1 MGITGITPK
10 KSLRRRVINMSV
22 KFDDKVAIVTGG
34 GIGLGREHALG
45 LAKRGAKVVVN
56 DLGVSQ
62 DGEGESSASAQSVV
76 AEIIAMGGE
85 ALAHG
90 ADVSDE
96 LQVKDMVQ
104 QTLDKWG
111 RIDILINNA
120 GILRDKTFSKM
131 TLDDFRKVVDVHLMG
146 TATVTHAVWPIM
158 RKQSYGR
165 IVLTSS
171 SSGLYGNFGQ
181 SNYGA
186 AKTAMVGLMNVLHHE
201 GARDDIRVNILAPTA
216 TTRMTEEL
224 FSLEVG
230 ELLDPATITPGV
242 LFLVSEN
249 APSRIIMGAGG
260 GSFAQTR
267 IYETKGITLAGDD
280 ITPENVERHWEQIID
295 PAEQEMLSQAF
306 EQTGKYAKN
315 AAEKA
320 GIKLEK

>member
-1 MGITGITPK
+1 MTI
-10 KSLRRRVINMSV
+10 R
-22 KFDDKVAIVTGG
+22 FDDKVAIVTGA

-45 LAKRGAKVVVN
+45 LARRGAKVVVN
-56 DLGVSQ
+56 DLGVAA
-62 DGEGESSASAQSVV
+62 DGQGQSSAAAQSVV

-85 ALAHG
+85 AFAHG
-90 ADVSDE
+90 ADVSNE
-96 LQVKDMVQ
+96 AQVKDMVQ
-104 QTLDKWG
+104 QAMDKWG

-120 GILRDKTFSKM
+120 GILRDKTFAKM
-131 TLDDFRKVVDVHLMG
+131 TLDDFKKVVDVHLIG
-146 TATVTHAVWPIM
+146 TATVTHTVWPIM
-158 RKQSYGR
+158 REQGYGR
-165 IVLTSS
+165 IVLTAS

-186 AKTAMVGLMNVLHHE
+186 AKAAMMGLMNVLHLE
-201 GARDDIRVNILAPTA
+201 GARDNIRVNTLAPTA

-224 FSLEVG
+224 FSPEVG

-242 LFLVSEN
+242 LYLVSED
-249 APSRIIMGAGG
+249 APSRVIMGAGG

-267 IYETKGITLAGDD
+267 VYETKGITLKGDE
-280 ITPENVERHWEQIID
+280 ITPETVAAQWDQVTD
-295 PAEQEMLSQAF
+295 PTDQEILTQAF